1 MTEQTK
7 TAFRIFVFQWG
18 ISIQDIENPTYKELE
33 GFLKKAPSSLIDGVS
48 DDGEIKISIQS
59 SVTTSFRDLLKIVG
73 INEKGETLFSYSTE
87 VDVPRV
93 MTQQEWKEHEDKRV
107 RDEIRLLF
115 K

>member
-48 DDGEIKISIQS
+48 DDGEIKISIS
-59 SVTTSFRDLLKIVG
+59 SVTTSQFRDLLKIVG

-93 MTQQEWKEHEDKRV
+93 MTQQEWKEHEDKRI

>member
-48 DDGEIKISIQS
+48 DDGEIKISITTSQS
-59 SVTTSFRDLLKIVG
+59 SVFRDLLKIVG